1 MSWIETSRDTQWIGA
16 LYRQANAYEG
26 APLKQWALDC
36 LSEQV
41 SFSAVAWCTRRSD
54 SDRLT
59 AIAARGLPAPALE
72 PLLALG
78 AGLWRSPQDDRGR
91 RGGSAATVA
100 QFHLAELAARQPRAA
115 ELCTQ
120 GLSEAF
126 VALCPQRGTLFTTV
140 LCLLRK
146 SSQSAFTYAEC
157 DRLCA
162 LVPHLAEAETLE
174 LEQRIGLDQRL
185 ARAGRR
191 NRSPGCLVDDSGAV
205 RAMSAAFRELLC
217 QRQPRWN
224 GLRVP
229 AEMVAVPEANGSA
242 RNVTLAELGLH
253 ARCSLAADNLFE
265 VHIRPTHP
273 FDRLTEREHDIVKA
287 IVDGESYKLVAR
299 RLGVSPS
306 TVANHASNIYRK
318 LGALNR
324 DQVVVLAS
332 SFLGEDEGRAM

>member
-1 MSWIETSRDTQWIGA
+1 MGWIETSRDTQWIGA
-16 LYRQANAYEG
+16 LYRQANVFEG
-26 APLKQWALDC
+26 AALKQWALDR

-41 SFSAVAWCTRRSD
+41 PFSAAAWCTRRND
-54 SDRLT
+54 GDRLT

-78 AGLWRSPQDDRGR
+78 VRLWRRPQASGDRPV
-91 RGGSAATVA
+91 ATVA
-100 QFHLAELAARQPRAA
+100 PFDLSDLATRQPRAS
-115 ELCTQ
+115 ELCAQ
-120 GLSEAF
+120 GLSHAF

-140 LCLLRK
+140 LCLLRT
-146 SSQSAFTYAEC
+146 STQSPFSHDEC
-157 DRLCA
+157 ARLGA
-162 LVPHLAEAETLE
+162 LLPHLAEAETLE
-174 LEQRIGLDQRL
+174 LEQRICLDQRL

-191 NRSPGCLVDDSGAV
+191 NRSPGGLIDDSGAV
-205 RAMSAAFRELLC
+205 RAMCPGFRELLC
-217 QRQPRWN
+217 QRLPHWD

-229 AEMVAVPEANGSA
+229 TEMIVEPEAGGGA

-265 VHIRPTHP
+265 VHVRPTHP

-332 SFLGEDEGRAM
+332 SFLGEDEDRAM